1 MARTRNYSDFLDSVT
16 QLIGIPP
23 SRLTTEVADSI
34 NQFFNNAIRDIWI
47 ATQWYDTCPR
57 GEARFVGNKLTYPN
71 DLAKTAYWTPTYLTI
86 TANQLANPLDGS
98 VTASKAME
106 QASSGEHSVVQN
118 VTSFFPSQEY
128 TITAYVRPNGRNN
141 VQLVAYDGNTTY
153 SAFYDVS
160 AGTVGTV
167 VNATGTSISLQ
178 PNGFYLCQLNFT
190 ASASATS
197 SGTYS
202 LKLSTDGSTVSY
214 AGDTAKGVYVWGCVV
229 QQTTNVPVSDLL
241 LPWQQVGE
249 ETIDAVFDVYQASP
263 ASAFY
268 PRQQGYLLT
277 QDGIQMINGA
287 WATYVDGVNQ
297 SSIYGILPCNPVFL
311 FYRKYAPT
319 YTGSTYSAS
328 TAYAVNDQVYYTTAA
343 GVGNYYRCTAAT
355 TGVAPVGAL
364 LSASYWQ
371 VIPLYTVFL
380 QYCIYR
386 AYADWLIS
394 DGQLDKADRASAMAD
409 RKLADSIEVQ
419 ERQMGDVLPTKF
431 QTHVTSRAY

>member
-1 MARTRNYSDFLDSVT
+1 MARTRNYSDFLNSVI

-23 SRLTTEVADSI
+23 SRLTTEVAASI

-47 ATQWYDTCPR
+47 ATQWYDNCPR
-57 GEARFVGNKLTYPN
+57 GEARFVGNKLTYSN
-71 DLAKTAYWTPTYLTI
+71 DLTKTAYWTPTYLTI

-98 VTASKAME
+98 VTASKLME
-106 QASSGEHSVVQN
+106 EASSGEHKVVQN
-118 VTSFFPSQEY
+118 VTSFFPSQSY
-128 TITAYVRPNGRNN
+128 TITSYVRPNGRNN
-141 VQLVAYDGNTTY
+141 VQLVAYDG
-153 SAFYDVS
+153 
-160 AGTVGTV
+160 
-167 VNATGTSISLQ
+167 
-178 PNGFYLCQLNFT
+178 
-190 ASASATS
+190 
-197 SGTYS
+197 
-202 LKLSTDGSTVSY
+202 STVSY
-214 AGDTAKGVYVWGCVV
+214 LGDPTKGVYVWGCLV

-249 ETIDAVFDVYQASP
+249 QTIDAVFDVYQASP
-263 ASAFY
+263 SSAFY

-287 WATYVDGVNQ
+287 WATYIDGVNQ

-319 YTGSTYSAS
+319 YTGDDYSAS
-328 TAYAVNDQVYYTTAA
+328 TSYIVNDQVYYTTSA
-343 GVGNYYRCTAAT
+343 GVGNYYRCTANV
-355 TGVAPVGAL
+355 TGVAPTGAGS
-364 LSASYWQ
+364 SANYWE

-394 DGQLDKADRASAMAD
+394 DGQLEKADRASAMAD